1 MAGSLARI
9 TRRPRTLR
17 RFRRPRRQVSEQE
30 RVARRVGQDES
41 PMHQPLNQSGV
52 SSLRRRIATA
62 ALALACCC
70 AAGSALAQGAARAGA
85 NLDVLHYT
93 ARIEPDIGAK
103 SLRGQVSIRLA
114 LRSDGAQQL
123 EFDAGD
129 LDIERVGERGQALNF
144 EKVEQRL
151 RVRLPKPGA
160 AGERHEIDIAYRG
173 TPRHGLEFHSERG
186 EVYTIFSTSQW
197 LVCIDAPSER
207 ASLDL
212 TLTVPSGLKAV
223 GNGRLVA
230 KSALGGRRDSY
241 RWRQDMAMPSYV
253 YGFAAGRYAEAGAT
267 GENGALRFLSAD
279 LQAAQLRRVFADSAD
294 MMRFFGRRAGIRY
307 RGDYTQALVA
317 KTVGQELD
325 GFSLMSEAY
334 GREVLEK
341 PENESLI
348 AHELAHQWWGNMVTS
363 RDWGHFWLNE
373 GFANFMAAAYM
384 QHRFGDAAYRERVD
398 AWKRRVDKL
407 RESGKDHALVYAS
420 WNKPSADDRAVVYQ
434 KGAYVL
440 HMLREELGERAFW
453 RGIRAYTRAYY
464 GHSVVTAD
472 FRAAMERASGRDLG
486 GFFARWVESAENVP
500 LKAEATPVK
509 ADVPAK

>member
-1 MAGSLARI
+1 
-9 TRRPRTLR
+9 
-17 RFRRPRRQVSEQE
+17 
-30 RVARRVGQDES
+30 
-41 PMHQPLNQSGV
+41 MHQPLSQSGV
-52 SSLRRRIATA
+52 SSLRRRIAAA
-62 ALALACCC
+62 ALALACGC

-173 TPRHGLEFHSERG
+173 APRYGLEFHPERG

-253 YGFAAGRYAEAGAT
+253 YGFAAGRYAEA
-267 GENGALRFLSAD
+267 
-279 LQAAQLRRVFADSAD
+279 
-294 MMRFFGRRAGIRY
+294 
-307 RGDYTQALVA
+307 
-317 KTVGQELD
+317 
-325 GFSLMSEAY
+325 
-334 GREVLEK
+334 
-341 PENESLI
+341 
-348 AHELAHQWWGNMVTS
+348 
-363 RDWGHFWLNE
+363 
-373 GFANFMAAAYM
+373 
-384 QHRFGDAAYRERVD
+384 
-398 AWKRRVDKL
+398 
-407 RESGKDHALVYAS
+407 
-420 WNKPSADDRAVVYQ
+420 
-434 KGAYVL
+434 
-440 HMLREELGERAFW
+440 
-453 RGIRAYTRAYY
+453 
-464 GHSVVTAD
+464 
-472 FRAAMERASGRDLG
+472 
-486 GFFARWVESAENVP
+486 
-500 LKAEATPVK
+500 
-509 ADVPAK
+509 